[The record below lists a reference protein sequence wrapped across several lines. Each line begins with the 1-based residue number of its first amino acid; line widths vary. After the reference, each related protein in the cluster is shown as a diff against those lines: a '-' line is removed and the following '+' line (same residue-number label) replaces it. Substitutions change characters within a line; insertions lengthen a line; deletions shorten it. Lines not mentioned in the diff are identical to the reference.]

1 MKKYILSYFMFLATI
16 FVILSGCSSS
26 AENSTKEGNENS
38 ENMSSSNEHSYH
50 AENGDLREA
59 TSGASELPAFMMDKH
74 EDMQNIY
81 MASAQHQELLEYIP
95 CYCGCADSGDH
106 QSALNCFVYET
117 KESGEVV
124 WDDHGTRC
132 GVCLETAAES
142 INQYRDGKSIKEI
155 RDYIDEAYKEGF
167 SKPTPT
173 KYPGA

>member
-1 MKKYILSYFMFLATI
+1 MKKNIILYFMFLTTI
-16 FVILSGCSSS
+16 FIILSGCSSS
-26 AENSTKEGNENS
+26 DETSTNGTNENS
-38 ENMSSSNEHSYH
+38 KNSNEHSYH
-50 AENGDLREA
+50 AENGDLREK
-59 TSGASELPAFMMDKH
+59 TSGASELPVFMMDKH

-95 CYCGCADSGDH
+95 CYCGCADSADH

-167 SKPTPT
+167 SEPTPT
-173 KYPGA
+173 KYPEA